1 MYVLRCFYGESQET
15 GEDLKAEIRRY
26 AEATEAEQKSPPT
39 FTAARIALTLAA
51 VLFTTAPI
59 SAQSVAQTP
68 SQSGQPFPRGGAAS
82 EELNE
87 KIREVMQ
94 QRKYTWRMPRQNLNE
109 AETENGMMA
118 RVRGWLRAQRD
129 RIIEWIRRFFG
140 RHGRT
145 REVSGSGYGWIVVL
159 QVLLYG
165 LVGLVIIALAWLL
178 YSVLRNRKR
187 TVTIASQPIQPA
199 PDLTDENVGVDQLP
213 EDGWSKLGR
222 ELLGRGELRLA
233 MRAFYLASLAHLAGR
248 NLITLAKFKSNRDYE
263 HELRRRGHA
272 LAELPGLFGE
282 NVSVLDQT
290 WYGMHEVTEELVNQF
305 IARVERL
312 RSPQPANQS
321 TA

>member
-1 MYVLRCFYGESQET
+1 L
-15 GEDLKAEIRRY
+15 
-26 AEATEAEQKSPPT
+26 
-39 FTAARIALTLAA
+39 
-51 VLFTTAPI
+51 
-59 SAQSVAQTP
+59 
-68 SQSGQPFPRGGAAS
+68 
-82 EELNE
+82 
-87 KIREVMQ
+87 
-94 QRKYTWRMPRQNLNE
+94 
-109 AETENGMMA
+109 
-118 RVRGWLRAQRD
+118 
-129 RIIEWIRRFFG
+129 
-140 RHGRT
+140 
-145 REVSGSGYGWIVVL
+145 
-159 QVLLYG
+159 
-165 LVGLVIIALAWLL
+165 
-178 YSVLRNRKR
+178 
-187 TVTIASQPIQPA
+187 
-199 PDLTDENVGVDQLP
+199 
-213 EDGWSKLGR
+213 SKLGR